1 MRRFGSL
8 YPLAGYAMDLSVW
21 LFREGTGP
29 AENEDPGPAARVS
42 PIAWIF
48 QEDLYMMRRMAVLQA
63 GLTNTNRET
72 LKAADA
78 AACMVFLSIHGCTK
92 DYIAGYLE
100 KGFGYRTSD
109 FEDMK
114 KEILYTDF
122 SSDRMPAADLGPGDG
137 GNSRGGQNR
146 DSSSAS
152 EGTSIPALCVRAAL
166 TAFLYG
172 RDFEDVI
179 RRAVSLC
186 GSRIDTAAVTSIA
199 GAAAEAFFGI
209 PDELRERGRQ
219 MLPEQIREAADA
231 FLNRVEEKK
240 KARELVPELKAR
252 WESALTRATRS
263 HPAAVQGNEEL
274 ERAIDEVLRNK
285 DQQSLSNAL
294 MILRR
299 RAAEKGRVYV
309 PATAVKRPEKDT
321 TSSENG
327 DRLSPPPGAEKNGAG
342 DTGNETMT
350 YRLQAVRTRD
360 GRLWQPAFTSR
371 EQLETAGAG
380 KGIVL
385 SYSITALLARFQSGK
400 GAGQMPDEIMGVVL
414 NPGGRV
420 LFLPR
425 VTIGAVIAGLD
436 TEGPSA

>member
-1 MRRFGSL
+1 M
-8 YPLAGYAMDLSVW
+8 
-21 LFREGTGP
+21 
-29 AENEDPGPAARVS
+29 
-42 PIAWIF
+42 
-48 QEDLYMMRRMAVLQA
+48 
-63 GLTNTNRET
+63 
-72 LKAADA
+72 
-78 AACMVFLSIHGCTK
+78 
-92 DYIAGYLE
+92 
-100 KGFGYRTSD
+100 
-109 FEDMK
+109 
-114 KEILYTDF
+114 
-122 SSDRMPAADLGPGDG
+122 
-137 GNSRGGQNR
+137 
-146 DSSSAS
+146 
-152 EGTSIPALCVRAAL
+152 
-166 TAFLYG
+166 
-172 RDFEDVI
+172 
-179 RRAVSLC
+179 
-186 GSRIDTAAVTSIA
+186 
-199 GAAAEAFFGI
+199 
-209 PDELRERGRQ
+209 
-219 MLPEQIREAADA
+219 
-231 FLNRVEEKK
+231 
-240 KARELVPELKAR
+240 
-252 WESALTRATRS
+252 
-263 HPAAVQGNEEL
+263 QGNEEL

-400 GAGQMPDEIMGVVL
+400 GAGPMPDEIMGVVL